1 MKSIFESL
9 RKTRNA
15 VFGQIA
21 NLLGSGDITE
31 ETWEDLEALL
41 LQGDVGVETTAA
53 LLTTLRKRVKEEGI
67 YRAQDLQR
75 LLREEILA
83 LLPEPKPLD
92 LNWPLAVILI
102 VGVNGSGKTTS
113 IAKLAAMLHRQ
124 GRKVMLAAGDTFRAA
139 AIDQLRVWGARVG
152 VPVISGP
159 EGGDPSAVVFD
170 ALEAAQARK
179 LDTVIV
185 DTAGRLHTQ
194 HNLMAELEKIRRV
207 IAKRI
212 AWAPHEVLL
221 VLDATTGQNGLMQ
234 AKQFMAA
241 VKVTGIILAKLDGS
255 ARGGMVLAIGHQLGL
270 PVRFVGTGE
279 GLEDFAPF
287 DRQAFVEGLLGRETK
302 S

>member
-9 RKTRNA
+9 RKTRNTI
-15 VFGQIA
+15 FGQISS
-21 NLLGSGDITE
+21 LLGAGDLTE

-41 LQGDVGVETTAA
+41 LQGDVGVETTQV
-53 LLTTLRKRVKEEGI
+53 LLSRLRQRAKEEGI
-67 YRAQDLQR
+67 IRSQDLQR
-75 LLREEILA
+75 LLRQEILA
-83 LLPEPKPLD
+83 LLPEAPPLNLD
-92 LNWPLAVILI
+92 WPLAVILI

-113 IAKLAAMLHRQ
+113 IAKLAAMLQRQ
-124 GRKVMLAAGDTFRAA
+124 GRRVLLAAGDTFRAA
-139 AIDQLRVWGARVG
+139 AIEQLKVWGERVG

-159 EGGDPSAVVFD
+159 AGGDPSAVTFD

-207 IAKRI
+207 IARRV

-221 VLDATTGQNGLMQ
+221 VLDATTGQNGLLQ
-234 AKQFMAA
+234 ARQFMAA

-255 ARGGMVLAIGHQLGL
+255 ARGGMVLAIGQQLGL

-287 DRQAFVEGLLGRETK
+287 DREAFVEGLLGK
-302 S
+302 DA

>member
-21 NLLGSGDITE
+21 SLLGTGDLTE
-31 ETWEDLEALL
+31 ETWEELEALL
-41 LQGDVGVETTAA
+41 LQGDVGVETTQA
-53 LLTTLRKRVKEEGI
+53 LLGKLRQRVKAEGI
-67 YRAQDLQR
+67 IRAQELRR

-83 LLPEPKPLD
+83 LLPEPQPLN

-113 IAKLAAMLHRQ
+113 IAKLAAMLQRQ
-124 GRKVMLAAGDTFRAA
+124 GRRVLLAAGDTFRAA
-139 AIDQLRVWGARVG
+139 AIDQLKVWGERVG
-152 VPVISGP
+152 VPVITGP
-159 EGGDPSAVVFD
+159 AGGDPSAVTFD
-170 ALEAAQARK
+170 ALEAAQARH

-207 IAKRI
+207 IARRV

-221 VLDATTGQNGLMQ
+221 VLDATTGQNGLLQ

-255 ARGGMVLAIGHQLGL
+255 ARGGMVLAIGQQLGL

-279 GLEDFAPF
+279 GVEDFAPF
-287 DRQAFVEGLLGRETK
+287 DREAFVEGLLGQG
-302 S
+302 

>member
-21 NLLGSGDITE
+21 SLLGTGDLTE
-31 ETWEDLEALL
+31 ETWEELEALL
-41 LQGDVGVETTAA
+41 LQGDVGVETTQA
-53 LLTTLRKRVKEEGI
+53 LLSKLRQRVKEEGI
-67 YRAQDLQR
+67 IRSQDLRR
-75 LLREEILA
+75 LLREEVLA
-83 LLPEPKPLD
+83 LLPEPQPLN

-113 IAKLAAMLHRQ
+113 IAKLAAMLQRQ
-124 GRKVMLAAGDTFRAA
+124 GRRVLLAAGDTFRAA
-139 AIDQLRVWGARVG
+139 AIDQLKVWGERIG
-152 VPVISGP
+152 VPVITGP
-159 EGGDPSAVVFD
+159 AGGDPSAVTFD

-179 LDTVIV
+179 MDTVII

-207 IAKRI
+207 IAKRV

-221 VLDATTGQNGLMQ
+221 VLDATTGQNGLLQ

-255 ARGGMVLAIGHQLGL
+255 ARGGMVLAIGQQLGL

-279 GLEDFAPF
+279 GVEDFAPF
-287 DRQAFVEGLLGRETK
+287 DREAFVEGLLGQG
-302 S
+302 